1 MNKLVK
7 NTKANSQVIK
17 MSHSNK
23 ISILCVSLV
32 LLFLVS
38 ASFFSSLSKVKQT
51 NENIQVKITSESS
64 QAQENKEENNNK
76 GYIVKKY
83 NGQVAIFKEG
93 ESDPFEILDINISSL
108 PESDQKALET
118 GISIKDSEKLRKLIE
133 DYDG

>member
-7 NTKANSQVIK
+7 NAKANSQVIK

-38 ASFFSSLSKVKQT
+38 ASFFSSISKVKQT
-51 NENIQVKITSESS
+51 NENIQVKATSEYS
-64 QAQENKEENNNK
+64 QIEESKEENNN

-118 GISIKDSEKLRKLIE
+118 GISIKDSDKLRKLIE

>member
-1 MNKLVK
+1 
-7 NTKANSQVIK
+7 

-38 ASFFSSLSKVKQT
+38 ASFFSSISKVKQT
-51 NENIQVKITSESS
+51 NENIQVKATSEYS
-64 QAQENKEENNNK
+64 QIEESKEENNN

-118 GISIKDSEKLRKLIE
+118 GISIKDSDKLRKLIE

>member
-51 NENIQVKITSESS
+51 NENIQVKATSESS
-64 QAQENKEENNNK
+64 QIEESKEENNN

-118 GISIKDSEKLRKLIE
+118 GISIKDSDKLRKLIE

>member
-1 MNKLVK
+1 
-7 NTKANSQVIK
+7 

-38 ASFFSSLSKVKQT
+38 ASFFSSISKVKQT
-51 NENIQVKITSESS
+51 NENIQVKATSEYS
-64 QAQENKEENNNK
+64 QIEESKEENNN

-118 GISIKDSEKLRKLIE
+118 GISIKDSDKLRKLIE
-133 DYDG
+133 DYDGWNKLIVNYW

>member
-1 MNKLVK
+1 
-7 NTKANSQVIK
+7 

-51 NENIQVKITSESS
+51 NENIQVKATSESS
-64 QAQENKEENNNK
+64 QIEESKEENNN

-118 GISIKDSEKLRKLIE
+118 GISIKDSDKLRKLIE
-133 DYDG
+133 DYDGWNKLIINYW